1 MDEDKLRKIAKTS
14 FVKMLVV
21 KILKMLKILNVY
33 ISTSNLFDLTELET
47 SENVTQEENA
57 DVKSKCI
64 PKYFELEPI
73 FIKLFL
79 TVLKFLMKLI
89 N

>member
-1 MDEDKLRKIAKTS
+1 MDEGKLRKIAKTS
-14 FVKMLVV
+14 FVKMLVL

-33 ISTSNLFDLTELET
+33 ISASNLFDLTELEI
-47 SENVTQEENA
+47 SENATQEENA

-64 PKYFELEPI
+64 PKYSELELI
-73 FIKLFL
+73 FLKLFL